1 MKFAYSR
8 FPCNPTEPFP
18 NQHSILRPVI
28 DIAIIYKDQ
37 RIRVVAL
44 VDSGAD
50 WCLFPASIGEQ
61 LKIPVDQGKK
71 IQFRGA
77 TATGM
82 AYCHEVTLEVGG
94 WGHNCLVGFSS
105 DLDKMNVYP
114 ILGHNGF
121 FDHYEVNFNFKK
133 EIIEVKKSI

>member
-1 MKFAYSR
+1 MEFEYSR

-18 NQHSILRPVI
+18 DRHSVLRPII

-37 RIRVVAL
+37 RIRVGAL

-50 WCLFPASIGEQ
+50 WCLFPVSIGEQ

-71 IQFRGA
+71 MPFRGA

-82 AYCHEVTLEVGG
+82 AYFHEVTLEIRG
-94 WGHNCLVGFSS
+94 WGYNCIVGFSS
-105 DLDKMNVYP
+105 DLDVMGG
-114 ILGHNGF
+114 ILGQYGF
-121 FDHYEVNFNFKK
+121 FDHYEVNFNLKK
-133 EIIEVKKSI
+133 ELIEIKKSI